1 MSTLN
6 TLTGNQKV
14 AEPSWLQAASSKS
27 AEWRRKL
34 ADFGQKLSKALQT
47 INHRGG
53 DPMDV
58 AI

>member
-1 MSTLN
+1 MSTTN
-6 TLTGNQKV
+6 TLAVNQTV
-14 AEPSWLQAASSKS
+14 EEASWLRSASSKS
-27 AEWRRKL
+27 AEWHQKL

>member
-1 MSTLN
+1 MSTTN
-6 TLTGNQKV
+6 TLAGNQKG
-14 AEPSWLQAASSKS
+14 AETSWLPAVASKS
-27 AEWRRKL
+27 AEWRKKL
-34 ADFGQKLSKALQT
+34 SGFGQKLSKALQT

>member
-1 MSTLN
+1 MSTTN
-6 TLTGNQKV
+6 TLAGNQKV
-14 AEPSWLQAASSKS
+14 AEASWLPAAASKS
-27 AEWRRKL
+27 AEWRQKL